1 MIKNVNKIGCLSLY
15 RSEYNCDLL
24 ARRSQVLKL
33 PLFDIVTYVLWCY
46 VSPIYKMMV
55 AMKD

>member
-1 MIKNVNKIGCLSLY
+1 MLTKLDAYLCITVSIT
-15 RSEYNCDLL
+15 DLL

-46 VSPIYKMMV
+46 VSPIHKMMV

>member
-1 MIKNVNKIGCLSLY
+1 MSTKLDAYLCIAVSI
-15 RSEYNCDLL
+15 

-46 VSPIYKMMV
+46 VSPIHKMMV